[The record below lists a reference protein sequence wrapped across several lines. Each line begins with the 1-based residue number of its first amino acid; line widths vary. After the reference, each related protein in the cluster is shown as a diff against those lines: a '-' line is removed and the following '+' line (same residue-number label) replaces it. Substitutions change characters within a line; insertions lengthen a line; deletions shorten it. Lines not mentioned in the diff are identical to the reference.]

1 MERAFLYGPRDL
13 RVESFSLDTEHL
25 EPDQLWVET
34 EVSALSTGTDRGNYE
49 GAERVPG
56 APPYPRYVGY
66 SNVGRVKAVGGAVDR
81 FKVGD
86 RVFATRPHQAA
97 YVASQTDMIVRV
109 PDEVSSEAAGCTHLY
124 HLA

>member
-56 APPYPRYVGY
+56 APAYPRGVGY
-66 SNVGRVKAVGGAVDR
+66 SNVGVVRGVGNQVSR
-81 FKVGD
+81 FTVGD
-86 RVFATRPHQAA
+86 RVFATQYHQSE
-97 YVASQTDMIVRV
+97 YVASQDDVIVRV
-109 PDEVSSEAAGCTHLY
+109 PEGVPS
-124 HLA
+124 